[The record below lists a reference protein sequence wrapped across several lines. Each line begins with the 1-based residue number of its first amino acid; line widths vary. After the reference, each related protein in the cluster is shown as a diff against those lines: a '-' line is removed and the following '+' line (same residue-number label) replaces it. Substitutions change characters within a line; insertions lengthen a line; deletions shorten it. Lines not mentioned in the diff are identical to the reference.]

1 MGKKAAAAP
10 DYTAAAEKQGQS
22 SKEVTNMQTYANR
35 PDQVTPFG
43 TESWTPTHVV
53 DPATGQ
59 SVTKWTQTTKLNPA
73 QQQALDNETA
83 VQSGRT
89 GIAKGMM
96 DRVSKEYGPT
106 MDWSKFV
113 PEVGKLDFSKL
124 QKVGGGQQ
132 YNDAAGKA
140 IYDQFSQRNEP
151 IFARERDQTETR
163 LRNQGLNPGD
173 EAYDNQMAQL
183 EQQHND
189 ARTNASLEATKGAG
203 AEASRL
209 QGMDT
214 QAHTIGAGDTT
225 TQANFQNTGRQQQ
238 IAEEMS
244 KRGFSLNEINALLTG
259 QQVGM
264 PSMPGFQNATKSDAV
279 QYSQAAGQQ
288 YSAAQDA
295 ANASNAN
302 ISGVAKIAGS
312 AAMMSDR
319 RLKTDIEL
327 VGVYKGHKLYTFR
340 FVWGE
345 DSGGVMADEVPQE
358 YVSRVNGFSRVDYGR
373 LFAAA

>member
-1 MGKKAAAAP
+1 MGKKAATPP

-22 SKEVTNMQTYANR
+22 SKEVTNMQTWANR

-43 TESWTPTHVV
+43 TQTWTPTHVR

-59 SVTKWTQTTKLNPA
+59 DVTKWTQNTNLNPV
-73 QQQALDNETA
+73 QQKALDNEMA
-83 VQSGRT
+83 VQTGRT

-96 DRVSKEYGPT
+96 DRVAKEYGPT

-113 PEVGKLDFSKL
+113 PEVGKLDYSKL
-124 QKVGGGQQ
+124 QKVGGGEQ
-132 YNDAAGKA
+132 YNKAAGDA
-140 IYDQFSQRNEP
+140 IYGQFSNRNEP

-183 EQQHND
+183 NQQHND

-214 QAHTIGAGDTT
+214 QSHNVGSGDVGA
-225 TQANFQNTGRQQQ
+225 QAGFQNTARQQQ

-244 KRGFSLNEINALLTG
+244 KRGFSLNEINGLLTG

-264 PSMPGFQNATKSDAV
+264 PSMPGFQNASKSDTV
-279 QYSQAAGQQ
+279 QYSQAAQNQ

-302 ISGVAKIAGS
+302 ISGAAKIAGS

-319 RLKTDIEL
+319 RLKTNIEL
-327 VGVYKGHKLYTFR
+327 VGVHKGHKLYTFT

-345 DSGGVMADEVPQE
+345 KSGGVMADEVPAE
-358 YVSRVNGFSRVDYGR
+358 YVSSHRGYSRVDYGR
-373 LFAAA
+373 LFA